1 MRSSNEF
8 AERETTDDATAQS
21 QADGGGGVSISRVLL
36 LGAAVGLAAFAV
48 KQLPDLRRYL
58 RLRSM

>member
-1 MRSSNEF
+1 MPSNALAEKETREDF
-8 AERETTDDATAQS
+8 APPK
-21 QADGGGGVSISRVLL
+21 QANGDGGLTVGRILL
-36 LGAAVGLAAFAV
+36 IGAAVGLAAFAV